1 MILRILCYNKTMM
14 CSKVFEDYQGKVLN
28 TSFLKPFYCIDK
40 TIIELVLQHKKI
52 LITSKNGVIGLLQN
66 LKHYCIDENEIKN
79 KEIITVGSKTFDLLI
94 QNGFLN
100 TNEGSINIT
109 TLKQKHQ
116 LDGVLYLSGFNT
128 AFHDYSSYG
137 VMRKVIYKAVPI
149 SLNKEIIEK
158 IRNKSIQQWQDPEK
172 KKKIMDEKRK
182 RFSKPF
188 DVFKDDI
195 LIESFDYIPDCANK
209 LFGKKNDSHISAVL
223 NGKQKQH
230 KGYVFK
236 YK

>member
-100 TNEGSINIT
+100 TNEVSINIT

-149 SLNKEIIEK
+149 SLDKEIIEK
-158 IRNKSIQQWQDPEK
+158 IRRNEISYVLLYSKINAEAFLRNFPLDYDFKSLKFIC
-172 KKKIMDEKRK
+172 I
-182 RFSKPF
+182 SK
-188 DVFKDDI
+188 DVATA
-195 LIESFDYIPDCANK
+195 LESRSKNVVFPSIPIKQEMLK
-209 LFGKKNDSHISAVL
+209 LVS
-223 NGKQKQH
+223 
-230 KGYVFK
+230 
-236 YK
+236 